1 MSEKYFT
8 VTVLLED
15 QDGNIH
21 GELTYNFQSLDEAT
35 DLFDGIAD
43 LGG

>member
-21 GELTYNFQSLDEAT
+21 GELTYSFTDFNEAV

-43 LGG
+43 LAD